1 MIKQVLLVE
10 YFLSSSSTSNLFIL
24 SRPLLNQAAFK
35 SPYLFKFF
43 SQYSDFKALFIFD
56 TNFFLPVQRFPQN
69 FMSKCIF
76 LGISLKSINSRVH
89 HDIHTELPSRLP
101 FNINLELTKL
111 RVLHQKN
118 MTNTTDK
125 WVYDNTAIWFLK
137 LKKTRGK
144 TKPKD
149 NDSTISN
156 R

>member
-1 MIKQVLLVE
+1 MIKQVLLLE
-10 YFLSSSSTSNLFIL
+10 YFLYSSSTSFL
-24 SRPLLNQAAFK
+24 SRPLLNQAVFK

-76 LGISLKSINSRVH
+76 LGINLKSINSRVH
-89 HDIHTELPSRLP
+89 HIIRTELPSHLP
-101 FNINLELTKL
+101 FDINLELTKL
-111 RVLHQKN
+111 RVLHLKN

-125 WVYDNTAIWFLK
+125 WVYDNTEIRFLK

-156 R
+156 P